1 MKKGKNNLKVLQQTY
16 VFIFEILNSGPD
28 NSQSG
33 PDNSQ
38 TLSPLTHWSDFIDN
52 DAFFVVRKTVDD
64 ELR

>member
-1 MKKGKNNLKVLQQTY
+1 MKKGKINLKVLQQTY
-16 VFIFEILNSGPD
+16 VFIFEILN
-28 NSQSG
+28 SG